1 MFFFLSKVLLYF
13 TYPFV
18 WIAILLIIAWRIKN
32 AATKRKLRIAAIG
45 TFLFFSNSI
54 VFDEFMRAWEVSG
67 TTYDEVDHYDVAIV
81 LGGMASF
88 NKDVDRLE
96 FRRGAD
102 RIIQAIKLYKLG
114 KVDKILISG
123 DSGSLMDDGLNEALQ
138 IKEYLMDFGVLEDD
152 ILVESKSKNTH
163 ENAAFTKEVLQNH
176 PELKSKLLVT
186 SAFHMRRAHACFENE
201 GIECDVFTTDHYTG
215 KRWFTLDRL
224 FIPKI
229 SVMLDWQI
237 LTKEWFGYLTYSIMG
252 YI

>member
-13 TYPFV
+13 TYPYV

-32 AATKRKLRIAAIG
+32 SGTKRKLRIAALG

-54 VFDEFMRAWEVSG
+54 VFDEFMRTWEVDGVS
-67 TTYDEVDHYDVAIV
+67 YDDVEHYDVAIV

-102 RIIQAIKLYKLG
+102 RIIQAVKLYKLG
-114 KVDKILISG
+114 KVDRILISG

-138 IKEYLMDFGVLEDD
+138 AKEYLLDFGVNENDIILES
-152 ILVESKSKNTH
+152 ESKNTH
-163 ENAAFTKEVLQNH
+163 ENAAFTKETLKEH
-176 PELKSKLLVT
+176 PEIKTKLLIT
-186 SAFHMRRAHACFENE
+186 SAFHMRRAYACFVNE
-201 GIECDVFTTDHYTG
+201 GIECDIFTTDHYTG
-215 KRWFTLDRL
+215 SRWFSLDRL
-224 FIPKI
+224 LIPKI
-229 SVMLDWQI
+229 SVMVDWQI
-237 LTKEWFGYLTYSIMG
+237 LTKEWFGYLTYNLMG